1 MIDIVEYL
9 TEKNLNPRP
18 AGDGNVRCLCPFHE
32 EQEGKPGRLYIQ
44 TDDEDR
50 WGLLFCLAGETR
62 VITKEGTFEIKDLVG
77 TSPELLVAKNG
88 PSTWKHAPIKSF
100 GKQKLMAVN
109 LSRNGIKKTIRATP
123 EHRWFVKAGKKHDKR
138 RELTTAELK
147 PRHRLCESRAQSVA
161 DMGVDISH
169 HGIVRG
175 FIYGDG
181 TMPNNTTG
189 SVAYF
194 YGAKDLAL
202 TSYFPSQKLVPQGPD
217 CVAMRSFPAF
227 YKAERPALTENKA
240 YLYGWLAG
248 YFAADGC
255 YTATCDTPILHSANR
270 EDLEYVRDLCNVLGI
285 GTYGIGEQ
293 TRRGFGKEDSEIY
306 NVRFSVKNLSE
317 DFFIIESHKE
327 RFKAS
332 TKYDR
337 LGWVVESIEDLDIEE
352 EVYCAVVENYGNFTL
367 EDNILTGNCFVCGAR
382 GSINKLRKFYGD
394 STVDFTPLESAN
406 PIIEVAAQYYSERL
420 FDNIDQY
427 LYLEDRG
434 LEEATIVQARLGYAD
449 GNLGAHLL
457 QRGYTPE
464 EIKET
469 GLIRKDGSDYFKDEI
484 IFPCLQYGRAMQL
497 RGKKTQ
503 GMKGVPTILYNS
515 DSIIGED
522 TVYICEGEMDTL
534 TLQQMGFNTI
544 GVPGVHNWKDEWTE
558 EIDEAKRVYIVFDQ
572 DKAGISGAEKT
583 ASKLGSKSRIVKLP
597 AKGIDVNDW
606 YVKFGKRREDF
617 EWLFSQAKGGLLV
630 SVAQAYDKWTQ
641 IEGNADLVG
650 LRFNISALDK
660 PMSYGQ
666 LPGQV
671 VVTLARTDAG
681 KGHPYNTEI
690 QTPKGLRLW
699 GDLKI
704 GDEVF
709 GSNGQ
714 PTKVKAL
721 HERGML
727 STYRVSFSDGTSV
740 ECDGDHIWSVHKDT
754 WNRNRFDF
762 RNRTTS
768 ELINDGL
775 YKFKS
780 NGRMFYKYNIQMS
793 APVDYEKKNLPIPP
807 YTMGALLSNGY
818 LGGCGTEFR
827 TPDPEVAERVAE
839 EGSDLRDRVTK
850 PEVCDNYGVAGV
862 RHLTRSLGI
871 DVGSSDKFIPTEY
884 LEASLAQRID
894 LLQGLFDGDGGNSS
908 RPGMQVHYYTTSI
921 PLALSVRQLIQSF
934 GGTATMSTLERV
946 GQNGKPYKDICV
958 TCMIPEEISPF
969 STHRKNVEKTYT
981 NKHLPR
987 RAITNIEYVGEKEI
1001 RCITVEA
1008 ADCLYLI
1015 GREYILTHN
1024 SIDAINK
1031 MVRNRLA
1038 DDNFKCLFISLEQT
1052 RNEVFERLYRIHNFY
1067 FPGSSVFD
1075 VMEYWKNNLLIV
1087 DKNRISEGEL
1097 IDCIEQHAYEAG
1109 SPANKI
1115 IVDYLGYYARSF
1127 TGNAKERTSEAI
1139 MGLKRIA
1146 KEFDT
1151 VIETPVQANRTGEI
1165 GESMSF
1171 DMAADAAEVE
1181 HTANIMM
1188 ALWRPEQK
1196 LQKDPD
1202 NSDVK
1207 PGDVYTQIIKSKNGG
1222 SGAIARYHFAPLTLA
1237 MVPYDDPLYDLAI
1250 KERSYAVAGDT
1261 WLEATK
1267 RRLSLD
1273 MSI

>member
-1 MIDIVEYL
+1 MLDILEYL

-32 EQEGKPGRLYIQ
+32 EQEGKPGRLYVQ

-367 EDNILTGNCFVCGAR
+367 EDNILTGNCFVCGVR

-544 GVPGVHNWKDEWTE
+544 DVPGVHNWKDEWTE
-558 EIDEAKRVYIVFDQ
+558 EINEAKRVYIVFDQ

-671 VVTLARTDAG
+671 IVTLARTDAG
-681 KGHPYNTEI
+681 K
-690 QTPKGLRLW
+690 
-699 GDLKI
+699 
-704 GDEVF
+704 
-709 GSNGQ
+709 
-714 PTKVKAL
+714 
-721 HERGML
+721 
-727 STYRVSFSDGTSV
+727 
-740 ECDGDHIWSVHKDT
+740 
-754 WNRNRFDF
+754 
-762 RNRTTS
+762 
-768 ELINDGL
+768 
-775 YKFKS
+775 
-780 NGRMFYKYNIQMS
+780 
-793 APVDYEKKNLPIPP
+793 
-807 YTMGALLSNGY
+807 
-818 LGGCGTEFR
+818 
-827 TPDPEVAERVAE
+827 
-839 EGSDLRDRVTK
+839 
-850 PEVCDNYGVAGV
+850 
-862 RHLTRSLGI
+862 
-871 DVGSSDKFIPTEY
+871 
-884 LEASLAQRID
+884 
-894 LLQGLFDGDGGNSS
+894 
-908 RPGMQVHYYTTSI
+908 
-921 PLALSVRQLIQSF
+921 
-934 GGTATMSTLERV
+934 
-946 GQNGKPYKDICV
+946 
-958 TCMIPEEISPF
+958 
-969 STHRKNVEKTYT
+969 
-981 NKHLPR
+981 
-987 RAITNIEYVGEKEI
+987 
-1001 RCITVEA
+1001 
-1008 ADCLYLI
+1008 
-1015 GREYILTHN
+1015 

-1038 DDNFKCLFISLEQT
+1038 DDKFKCLFISLEQT